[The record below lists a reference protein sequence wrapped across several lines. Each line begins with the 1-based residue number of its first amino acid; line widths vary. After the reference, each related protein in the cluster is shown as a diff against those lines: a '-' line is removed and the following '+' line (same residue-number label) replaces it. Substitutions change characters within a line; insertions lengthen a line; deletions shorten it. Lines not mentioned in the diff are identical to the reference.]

1 MRLWRWVFVL
11 LIVAVAAALAWHWL
25 AANPG
30 YVLVRLGQTT
40 LETSVVVALAL
51 LVLAWL
57 AVGIVWRLLRWPFRA
72 WGRAVKRRGRERLAS
87 GLTAFA
93 EGDYSQA
100 ERDLGKAAQHEAFRT
115 PALLVLAR
123 AAHERGAED
132 RATQALGDV
141 GASGERAADALR
153 ARFLIEN
160 GKPREALDLLKAK
173 GAQDALSLRGRHLLV
188 DTALAL
194 GEPQV
199 ALDALPPLARSQS
212 LTSDAQAELE
222 TRVLAAAL
230 VAAPDANALN
240 ALWSRATRAQRRRP
254 NLSKPSRGAVRRS
267 ARRSRRWTKSNPRNA
282 ANGATRLPPPMV
294 NSATRKSPRAC
305 ATRKA
310 GSRWRRTAR
319 RCWSRSAV
327 CRRSRTTSPPRKNR
341 CNARSRWRRPR
352 RHGKR
357 SATCARRRRCN
368 RRCRGVCECA
378 ARAARRRPRD
388 RAAAGARRR
397 RYETDRVRG
406 TQRARR
412 AAPAGALIA
421 RQRDSDSTESTRPL
435 RRCISRSSRPS
446 PKS

>member
-188 DTALAL
+188 DAALAL

-230 VAAPDANALN
+230 VAAPDVNALN

-254 NLSKPSRGAVRRS
+254 ELVEAFARRSAAFGQTLAAMDEIESAQRREWSDALAAAYGELGDAEIAARLRNAQGWLALAPNSAPLLVTLGRLQAQQNNVAAAEESLQRALALAPSASAWEALGDVRRLAGDATGAAAAYANALREPRGDRVLAVEPLQARGAVDIKPIAFEERS
-267 ARRSRRWTKSNPRNA
+267 EHGVP
-282 ANGATRLPPPMV
+282 RLP
-294 NSATRKSPRAC
+294 A
-305 ATRKA
+305 
-310 GSRWRRTAR
+310 
-319 RCWSRSAV
+319 
-327 CRRSRTTSPPRKNR
+327 
-341 CNARSRWRRPR
+341 
-352 RHGKR
+352 H
-357 SATCARRRRCN
+357 
-368 RRCRGVCECA
+368 
-378 ARAARRRPRD
+378 
-388 RAAAGARRR
+388 
-397 RYETDRVRG
+397 
-406 TQRARR
+406 
-412 AAPAGALIA
+412 
-421 RQRDSDSTESTRPL
+421 
-435 RRCISRSSRPS
+435 
-446 PKS
+446 